1 VPPELTLLCRYVS
14 IGFSEIDHATLYL
27 TQTLI
32 DPSGEVINHRRKIK
46 PTHVEKLVYGDGSG
60 DTFKSVT
67 QTELG
72 RLGQLN
78 CWEGQ
83 APTTNIN
90 RTSANFL
97 IVRSFNI
104 AVPRKLATA
113 SYISLLYS
121 KPPSQTTRLQAYYS
135 C

>member
-1 VPPELTLLCRYVS
+1 MSAFRLTSLRRYVS
-14 IGFSEIDHATLYL
+14 LGFSEIDHATLYL
-27 TQTLI
+27 TQALI

-46 PTHVEKLVYGDGSG
+46 PTHVEKLVYGDGAG

-78 CWEGQ
+78 CWENMRQ
-83 APTTNIN
+83 VPATNTAK
-90 RTSANFL
+90 TS
-97 IVRSFNI
+97 
-104 AVPRKLATA
+104 
-113 SYISLLYS
+113 
-121 KPPSQTTRLQAYYS
+121 